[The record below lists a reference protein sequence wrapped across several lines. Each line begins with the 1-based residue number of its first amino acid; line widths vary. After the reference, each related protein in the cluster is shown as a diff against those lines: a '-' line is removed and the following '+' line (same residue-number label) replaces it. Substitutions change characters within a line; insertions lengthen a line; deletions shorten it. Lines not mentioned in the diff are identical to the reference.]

1 MKQLLCMVLTLALL
15 LGMTPALAAEGD
27 RTLLA
32 ADPGSDDYYKRSVV
46 DIDADGDVLYIV
58 ADGQLMTYQI
68 GDEAPKV
75 LLSNLV
81 TSRNMWELEKEAQKH
96 AVGAI
101 FAEDGVITAL
111 NMYTGYLFTVSVG
124 ADGTAQYGER
134 IQLETESRSEEE
146 DSEYLEFQ
154 FEDALMVDGTLYVN
168 GYDYASG
175 GEQQMFA
182 WDAATGKQ
190 KELDDT
196 WAQTFCE
203 YKDGKLLIVTGDR
216 DNMYDREA
224 GRYKPWTL
232 AVYDPETGDV
242 EEITQVSDLAYHEVR
257 AMAYDESTDT
267 LYIGA
272 ANKIYRM
279 VSLANFE
286 LAAYHPATDL
296 YSEGKNMV
304 TCGGQVALFD
314 NYGLYLR
321 TADPAQLPDATLSI
335 YGYYGT
341 REHVQA
347 MQALGDIP
355 VFFVNAYYN
364 SAQELGQ
371 ALASGENQLD
381 ILSISLDWIDFTR
394 LMEKGYCQDLS
405 ENDAI
410 SAYVKEM
417 YPFMQDAVMLD
428 GKIMAVPT
436 DMYAF
441 CWHYNR
447 EGFEKLGLEVPQTY
461 AEMAE
466 LMNNWASDENEEN
479 RQEYALYGEE
489 GSWKEI
495 MVRDALTNYEQYQ
508 LSRGESIDLN
518 NDAFRNMMT
527 ALDAI
532 DTEDVEVHIDW
543 ENVMGDELPEELN
556 ELWMK
561 DALLYNYYNVDPQ
574 MNYGMDLKPLH
585 LKTAEDTE
593 YVMPAHVTVMF
604 VNPRSENLETAVK
617 YLEALVK
624 AKQADKIYMTTVS
637 PAHNEPVIN
646 ENYEENLKGFEK
658 GVEQIKA
665 QIEKADPID
674 KPALEEQLASYM
686 EYRDRYEKEERYS
699 ITAEEIA
706 AYRAEMEHAVLE
718 RPSVMNSS
726 YDEGSFHSLIQRYL
740 DGQINLEQFISEG
753 GSKLRLMQLE
763 NQ

>member
-154 FEDALMVDGTLYVN
+154 FEDALLVDGTLYVN

-257 AMAYDESTDT
+257 AIAYDESTDT

-405 ENDAI
+405 ENDVI

-447 EGFEKLGLEVPQTY
+447 EGFEKLGLEVPETY

-574 MNYGMDLKPLH
+574 MNYDMDLKPLH
-585 LKTAEDTE
+585 LKTAENTE
-593 YVMPAHVTVMF
+593 YVLPAHVTVMF

-646 ENYEENLKGFEK
+646 ENYEENLKSFEK
-658 GVEQIKA
+658 GVEQIKV

-686 EYRDRYEKEERYS
+686 EYRDLYEKEERYS